1 MEHEAPELAGSDR
14 RHLRRLAHELEPVV
28 HVGAAGVT
36 ESVIAALDRALRDH
50 ELVKL
55 RIARERDNPLCSLLP
70 MLFERVYRD
79 ELTRWELYE
88 DMPTYDT
95 SNTNAALA
103 GSGVR
108 FAAMDRT
115 LIARYLRYWIATGQL
130 PPVREGGR
138 GSSHLLAGR

>member
-55 RIARERDNPLCSLLP
+55 RIAREREERREIADRLAAETHSAIAGLVGHMALLYRP
-70 MLFERVYRD
+70 SPDPERRRIALPSARRRD
-79 ELTRWELYE
+79 
-88 DMPTYDT
+88 
-95 SNTNAALA
+95 
-103 GSGVR
+103 
-108 FAAMDRT
+108 
-115 LIARYLRYWIATGQL
+115 
-130 PPVREGGR
+130 
-138 GSSHLLAGR
+138 